1 MLKVTESDSEKL
13 KFCEFSGAKRDSTTG
28 MIVSHVKYLFFIW
41 KIVLAVILDWKVYR
55 CYWWC

>member
-28 MIVSHVKYLFFIW
+28 MIVSHVKYLFFI
-41 KIVLAVILDWKVYR
+41 
-55 CYWWC
+55 